1 MGDIDRTVYFDGSI
15 LEEKTSYDESSQ
27 ADRLMK
33 TFCDRMMRVDFHL
46 MKDPK
51 TKVRTRPS
59 YLTFIKDGNDGLL
72 SDFSRSFADREI
84 AKIPL
89 KNPQRMDSI
98 RRSLVLLAF
107 LGILSAYAQSPPS
120 IAPAAAPAFS
130 ISVARSLDVLLQDYA
145 YRAFVR
151 PRTAVLYNASV
162 PPNITGITLSV
173 IRFRSGSLR
182 LRGVASLKEFVIP
195 DGVIATPWV
204 ERLALVYQNLGNW
217 SSFYY
222 GLPGYTF
229 LSPVLGLLAYDARNL
244 SATNLSELSFVAS
257 RNPILIHFQNV
268 KSPIDGSTPRCVW
281 FNLEGLPEFKDL
293 ESGETSSCSM
303 TQQGHFSIVVNS
315 TAPLAPGPE

>member
-1 MGDIDRTVYFDGSI
+1 
-15 LEEKTSYDESSQ
+15 
-27 ADRLMK
+27 
-33 TFCDRMMRVDFHL
+33 
-46 MKDPK
+46 
-51 TKVRTRPS
+51 
-59 YLTFIKDGNDGLL
+59 
-72 SDFSRSFADREI
+72 
-84 AKIPL
+84 
-89 KNPQRMDSI
+89 MDSI

-107 LGILSAYAQSPPS
+107 LWVLSAYAQSPPS

-130 ISVARSLDVLLQDYA
+130 ISAARSLDALLQDYA

-151 PRTAVLYNASV
+151 PRTAVPYDASV

-182 LRGVASLKEFVIP
+182 LRGVARLKEFEIP
-195 DGVIATPWV
+195 KGVIETPWV

-244 SATNLSELSFVAS
+244 SATNLSELSFVTS
-257 RNPILIHFQNV
+257 RKPILIHFQNV

-281 FNLEGLPEFKDL
+281 FNLEGLPELKDL
-293 ESGETSSCSM
+293 ESGEFNSCST

-315 TAPLAPGPE
+315 TAPLAPAPSERPPTPGFGPSEKKSSSKKVWKIVGIVVGSFLFLVLLGSFIAWMWRHHEKKELTTMADRSEQGEPLGRRTIGGSPMPLAGASQRTLPEPPED